1 MTRTRKAV
9 VVGVDGS
16 EASRVAL
23 RRAVEEAHLRGATLE
38 VVHAVGWDAPDTA
51 FSFADRP
58 TVAAGAAHLIDDL
71 LAEELPAR
79 DRVGIVTMVREGHAA
94 RRPRRAV
101 RRRLAARRGL
111 TRPRRPGKRHA
122 RLGEPALHDPR
133 PLPGARR
140 AARTDAGAREGL
152 GLSRPPMTR

>member
-51 FSFADRP
+51 FSFTDRS

-79 DRVGIVTMVREGHAA
+79 DRDGIVTMVREGHASDVLVEQSDGA
-94 RRPRRAV
+94 LLLVVGSRGRGGLVSAV
-101 RRRLAARRGL
+101 LGSVSLHCTIHAHCPVLVVPPAL
-111 TRPRRPGKRHA
+111 TQVHA
-122 RLGEPALHDPR
+122 RP
-133 PLPGARR
+133 
-140 AARTDAGAREGL
+140 
-152 GLSRPPMTR
+152 